1 MPTTPILTSQ
11 ALILASRQQ
20 TDDRD
25 KIYSATKAL
34 MFFGTPHLGSSA
46 GNRLR
51 VQLLNMAAVA
61 IGHGVPPELKQA
73 LTMHSRD
80 LRDLADDFSTL
91 SLCKDRVLKIYSFS
105 ERDTTSL
112 LNSRVSIYNN
122 VIRWLLLKT
131 CV

>member
-20 TDDRD
+20 TDHRD

-61 IGHGVPPELKQA
+61 IGHGVPPELEQA
-73 LTMHSRD
+73 LTMHSHE

-91 SLCKDRVLKIYSFS
+91 SLLRNRLLKIYSFS
-105 ERDTTSL
+105 EGNTTTL
-112 LNSRVSIYNN
+112 LGDVVSTRLIITTN
-122 VIRWLLLKT
+122 
-131 CV
+131 

>member
-1 MPTTPILTSQ
+1 MQ
-11 ALILASRQQ
+11 AFILASRQQ
-20 TDDRD
+20 PDNRD

-46 GNRLR
+46 NERLR
-51 VQLLNMAAVA
+51 SQVFLMAAE
-61 IGHGVPPELKQA
+61 IFGGQIKPELNQA

-80 LRDLADDFSTL
+80 LRNLADDFSTL

-105 ERDTTSL
+105 EGNTTNL
-112 LNSRVSIYNN
+112 LSSVVSSYNN
-122 VIRWLLLKT
+122 VFRWPLLKT